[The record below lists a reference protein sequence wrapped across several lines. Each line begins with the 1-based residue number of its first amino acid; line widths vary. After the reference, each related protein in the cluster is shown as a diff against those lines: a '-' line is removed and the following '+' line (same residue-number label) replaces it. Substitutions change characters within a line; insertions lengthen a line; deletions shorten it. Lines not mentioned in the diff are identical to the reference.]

1 VLAGGTSFWVDLNF
15 IDTEAYSLRPI
26 HKASEIEPLIRHT
39 GKPVTQKRILTNLS
53 PSDNVN
59 VDEKAL

>member
-1 VLAGGTSFWVDLNF
+1 MAGGTRLWVDLNF
-15 IDTEAYSLRPI
+15 IDSEAYSLRPI
-26 HKASEIEPLIRHT
+26 HKASEIEHLIRHI
-39 GKPVTQKRILTNLS
+39 GKSVSQKRILTNHS